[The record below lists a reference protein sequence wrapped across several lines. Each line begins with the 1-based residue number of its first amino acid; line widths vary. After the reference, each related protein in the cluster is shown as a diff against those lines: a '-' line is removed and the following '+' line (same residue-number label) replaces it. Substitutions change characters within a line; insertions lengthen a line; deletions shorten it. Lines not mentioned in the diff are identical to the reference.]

1 MDKRNVKI
9 SLTPEQHAQAKR
21 LANHFGVSIEEIVR
35 QAIKLGVGLF
45 EAKLSAPEDK

>member
-1 MDKRNVKI
+1 MNKKNVKI
-9 SLTPEQHAQAKR
+9 ALTPEQYAQAKR

-45 EAKLSAPEDK
+45 EAKLSEPEKK